1 MKVKHIHFIG
11 IGGIGMS
18 GIAGLFLRRGVKV
31 SGSDIKDSGII
42 SELRRCGAEVF
53 LGHSAAN
60 LRGADAVVYS
70 SAVGEDNPEMSEAR
84 RLGLRILKRAQALAE
99 LMAGKEVIAVAGS
112 HGKTTT
118 TSLASYLLLE
128 AGLSPVV
135 SVGGIL
141 RNINTN
147 ACDGDGRFFVA
158 EADESDGSFLY
169 YRPEYSV
176 ITNIDRE
183 HLDYYKDFSRALESY
198 GRFIAQTGK
207 NGCVF
212 GCADDP
218 HVARLLGEY
227 GGKKVSFGLGKGN
240 DIHPEH
246 VRLDGLSSL
255 FDCVYRGRDA
265 GSFSLPLGG
274 LHNVSNALSVI
285 ALGFELGIASGVI
298 RRALEGYKGSRRR
311 LEIKFQDEEYVLI
324 DDYAH
329 HPTEIRATLSAV
341 RQLKRKRVVAA
352 FQPHRYTRTSLL
364 WEEFGG
370 CFDDADCLIIT
381 DIYSAGERP
390 LEGVSGGAL
399 CGAVAS
405 ANPGKEVIFLPREG
419 IEAGITALLRPG
431 DCVITL
437 GAGDISRVCD
447 DLSERFQRVCQ
458 GK

>member
-1 MKVKHIHFIG
+1 MNVGHIHFIG

-18 GIAGLFLRRGVKV
+18 GIASLFLRRGVKV

-42 SELRRCGAEVF
+42 SELRRCGADIF

-60 LRGADAVVYS
+60 LRGAEAVVYS
-70 SAVGEDNPEMSEAR
+70 SAVGEDNPEMAEAR
-84 RLGLRILKRAQALAE
+84 RLGITLLKRAQALAE
-99 LMAGKEVIAVAGS
+99 LMTGKSVIAVTGS

-118 TSLASYLLLE
+118 TSLASCLLLE

-169 YRPEYSV
+169 YRPEYSI

-183 HLDYYKDFSRALESY
+183 HLDYYKDFSRVLESY
-198 GRFIAQTGK
+198 GRFIGQTGK
-207 NGCVF
+207 DGCVF

-218 HVARLLGEY
+218 HISKLLAEH
-227 GGKKVSFGLGKGN
+227 GGRKVSFGLGKGN
-240 DIHPEH
+240 DIHPEN
-246 VRLDGLSSL
+246 VRLEGLSSV

-265 GSFSLPLGG
+265 GSFILPVGG
-274 LHNVSNALSVI
+274 LHNVSNALAVI
-285 ALGFELGIASGVI
+285 ALGFELGIGSGMI
-298 RRALEGYKGSRRR
+298 RRALENYKGSRRR
-311 LEIKFQDEEYVLI
+311 LEIKFQDEDHVLI

-341 RQLKRKRVVAA
+341 RQLKRKRVVAV

-364 WEEFGG
+364 SEEFRG
-370 CFDDADCLIIT
+370 CFGDADCLIIT
-381 DIYSAGERP
+381 DIYSAGESP
-390 LEGVSGGAL
+390 LEGVSGERL
-399 CGAVAS
+399 CGLVAS
-405 ANPGKEVIFLPREG
+405 ANPGKEVVFLPREK
-419 IEAGITALLRPG
+419 IADGITALLRPG

-437 GAGDISRVCD
+437 GAGDISKVCD